1 MISELVFVVLYILI
15 SRKGIN
21 AKFQTKC
28 KGKKER
34 SRRRFAEND
43 ACNVLLETALICIFF
58 QFNFIR
64 FSHSLL
70 SHYVLPKY
78 LFVMALND
86 VIFLYVCLEY
96 KDY

>member
-1 MISELVFVVLYILI
+1 MISEFVFVVLYILI
-15 SRKGIN
+15 SRKGMN
-21 AKFQTKC
+21 AKFQTRC
-28 KGKKER
+28 KGKKR
-34 SRRRFAEND
+34 SRRRLAQKD
-43 ACNVLLETALICIFF
+43 ACNVLLENALICSFY
-58 QFNFIR
+58 QFNFIK

-70 SHYVLPKY
+70 SHCVLPKY